1 MLKTLPFDFSEHLD
15 NEEEIAAYL
24 NAAFEDGDPTLI
36 AAALGDVAKAV
47 GMSKIA
53 RDAGVARESLYRSL
67 SAEGNPEL
75 GTVMKVA
82 RSFGLRL
89 RFQALPRKHRRRKV
103 ASNKHRR
110 RRAA

>member
-1 MLKTLPFDFSEHLD
+1 MLKTMPFDVSEYLKS
-15 NEEEIAAYL
+15 EEDIADYL
-24 NAAFEDGDPTLI
+24 NAAFEDGDPAVI
-36 AAALGDVAKAV
+36 AAALGNVAKAC
-47 GMSKIA
+47 GMTKVA
-53 RDAGVARESLYRSL
+53 NDAGVARESLYRSL

-103 ASNKHRR
+103 AANKPRR

>member
-1 MLKTLPFDFSEHLD
+1 
-15 NEEEIAAYL
+15 
-24 NAAFEDGDPTLI
+24 
-36 AAALGDVAKAV
+36 
-47 GMSKIA
+47 MSKIA

-89 RFQALPRKHRRRKV
+89 LFQAMPRKPRKTKAA
-103 ASNKHRR
+103 ASKLRR